1 MNLGGTQR
9 GIAPSCAGKSTPI
22 YFGNGLAM
30 MTPEGKGNF
39 TPKKLKPWFFFWILG
54 HIRGITCTYWI
65 AVFFRNRFLGPCSWW
80 SQWGPVNFWDLAQA
94 KGQQHVSREAA
105 IRGCRRAG
113 LVSSS
118 RRSGQCG
125 NSTTRIVGLTIQIEH
140 LRWFDWLS
148 RTESREFHDGLESW
162 KNHWFSIIFRK
173 NGFSFIFPHF
183 SFIFPSLSFIVPSLF
198 LHFSLIFPSFFLHF
212 SLQPTQGPQVF
223 PGCVPA
229 QAAWATAPWN
239 PLLGYRAW
247 VKDLCHGSP
256 GYSKSVFKKIWFQYP
271 IISHYFFLISHY
283 KRISRYR

>member
-1 MNLGGTQR
+1 MILLLNSGSYPRNYLHLLDCSVLS
-9 GIAPSCAGKSTPI
+9 GIG
-22 YFGNGLAM
+22 
-30 MTPEGKGNF
+30 
-39 TPKKLKPWFFFWILG
+39 FW
-54 HIRGITCTYWI
+54 
-65 AVFFRNRFLGPCSWW
+65 GPCSWW

-125 NSTTRIVGLTIQIEH
+125 NSTTRIVCLTIQIEH

-162 KNHWFSIIFRK
+162 KKPLVFHHFPEKRVFLH
-173 NGFSFIFPHF
+173 FPSFFLHF

-198 LHFSLIFPSFFLHF
+198 LHFSIIFPSFFLHF

-229 QAAWATAPWN
+229 QAAWATQAPWN
-239 PLLGYRAW
+239 PLLGYPLLGYAPPRAW

-271 IISHYFFLISHY
+271 IISHYYFWFSHY